1 MSPRLQWVDCGK
13 GIGIVL
19 VVFGHVLAGTHGAG
33 ILGDALFSYTYSFV
47 YGFHMPLFFFLSGL
61 FVERS
66 LARGTGPYFRSKL
79 WSVVYPYVLWSLAIG
94 TVNIALAGQT
104 NTAPDLAR
112 LLAIWHQPVKG
123 FWFLYALFGCFALY
137 WALSRLP
144 ARAHFAVAL
153 AICAAQ
159 PWIYWG
165 PSLVD
170 KFLAHYVF
178 FAAGALFVRERGGGP
193 LELQP
198 AALALTALAFLAAE
212 ALYLALEVT
221 PAHNR
226 EHVATTPQFLFVPA
240 LGIATFL
247 ALSARSASTALGPAL
262 AYLGRRSLAIY
273 VVHLLA
279 TAGTRIALARGLGI
293 DAAAVHVLVGLTAG
307 VVFPLVLYEVAA
319 RARVTRWAGFG
330 PA

>member
-170 KFLAHYVF
+170 KFWPTTYS
-178 FAAGALFVRERGGGP
+178 
-193 LELQP
+193 LQP
-198 AALALTALAFLAAE
+198 ARCSCASAA
-212 ALYLALEVT
+212 A
-221 PAHNR
+221 
-226 EHVATTPQFLFVPA
+226 
-240 LGIATFL
+240 G
-247 ALSARSASTALGPAL
+247 RSNCNPRRWRSPLW
-262 AYLGRRSLAIY
+262 RSLPPRRC
-273 VVHLLA
+273 
-279 TAGTRIALARGLGI
+279 TWRSRSRR
-293 DAAAVHVLVGLTAG
+293 
-307 VVFPLVLYEVAA
+307 P
-319 RARVTRWAGFG
+319 
-330 PA
+330 